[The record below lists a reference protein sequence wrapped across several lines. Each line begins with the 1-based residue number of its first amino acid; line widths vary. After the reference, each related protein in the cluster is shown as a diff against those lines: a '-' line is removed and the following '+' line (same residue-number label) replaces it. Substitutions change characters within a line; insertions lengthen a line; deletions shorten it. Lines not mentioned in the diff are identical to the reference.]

1 MFADG
6 VGPGWSACLENSA
19 AGARC
24 EAAGRSASHVSYRNL
39 LIKFLAAVDHLTE
52 SCGAARRGKVA
63 VERWDAATMSRES
76 LFPACSPWRSRPA
89 AVIVCG
95 IVGAVGS
102 GAGAIL
108 QVWLVIRVIFASV
121 IVFVWQDVFIKPTGL
136 NEWSQSFFQFTSFIN
151 PFQESQSQFYID
163 GGWGVGGAI
172 SVSKV
177 NIHLFRIHSINVF
190 EQ

>member
-1 MFADG
+1 M
-6 VGPGWSACLENSA
+6 
-19 AGARC
+19 
-24 EAAGRSASHVSYRNL
+24 
-39 LIKFLAAVDHLTE
+39 
-52 SCGAARRGKVA
+52 A

-76 LFPACSPWRSRPA
+76 LLPARSPWRSRPA

-163 GGWGVGGAI
+163 
-172 SVSKV
+172 
-177 NIHLFRIHSINVF
+177 
-190 EQ
+190 